1 MGRRNKNNINYKRL
15 REKRRSKQD
24 YIEGKR
30 LEKLEKANY
39 RRKLKVSIELR
50 IKTEKVSARNKFN
63 ISIFR

>member
-1 MGRRNKNNINYKRL
+1 MGRWFRRNINYKRL
-15 REKRRSKQD
+15 REEGCPKQD

-50 IKTEKVSARNKFN
+50 IKIEKVSACNKFD

>member
-1 MGRRNKNNINYKRL
+1 MGRGNKKNINYKRL
-15 REKRRSKQD
+15 REKRRSKRVN
-24 YIEGKR
+24 IEVKR

-39 RRKLKVSIELR
+39 RRKLKVIIELR